1 MALADARDIAERTFR
16 SPSKRAWISE
26 KSSYPKKKL
35 PEPKDYKSVFL
46 ALAQAHII
54 RAEMTS
60 FLSDMAGTRNILVHS
75 YDEVDNGLMYG
86 ILKRHLN
93 DFDLFLTEI
102 RDNYLLK
109 A

>member
-1 MALADARDIAERTFR
+1 
-16 SPSKRAWISE
+16 
-26 KSSYPKKKL
+26 
-35 PEPKDYKSVFL
+35 
-46 ALAQAHII
+46 
-54 RAEMTS
+54 
-60 FLSDMAGTRNILVHS
+60 MAGTRNILVHS